1 MVEINEDKLQMV
13 VDNARVAA
21 ENSPRWLRAIER
33 AQVELTS
40 NPYIAVTEKGLLILS
55 STSSNIY
62 TSNGSCECKAFEFG
76 KPCWHRAAARLV
88 QRYYESAE
96 QSA

>member
-1 MVEINEDKLQMV
+1 MVDINGDKLQSV

-21 ENSPRWLRAIER
+21 TNSPRWLRAIDR
-33 AQVELTS
+33 AAEELTS

-62 TSNGSCECKAFEFG
+62 TSNGACECRAYEFG
-76 KPCWHRAAARLV
+76 NPCWHRAAARLV